1 MKGSMNVFEFQD
13 NTEEWSC
20 EWITTARQ
28 ATTNTVA
35 EAITVD
41 NGPSQIAVLAVWVKD
56 LKETEYF
63 DFTNPDASL

>member
-1 MKGSMNVFEFQD
+1 MKVFEFQN

-35 EAITVD
+35 ASDNRGQWSIADCSISRVD
-41 NGPSQIAVLAVWVKD
+41 ERPQGN
-56 LKETEYF
+56 
-63 DFTNPDASL
+63 